1 MKRLFFIISLFL
13 PLTVMAQSNWERPA
27 DAASNTKEEKAAKAA
42 KTKQSKAERD
52 AKYLAGA
59 VTEVDGRVQWDLE
72 VDAPGKSA
80 EQIYNSVYEYLKE
93 LTSSENQLEGSQ
105 VALVNKAEHSIVAT
119 VKEWLI
125 FKQNAIS
132 IDRAATSFVLSAV
145 CKDNHLSV
153 TLTRIIFD
161 YTENVPTREGIFR
174 AEEWITDKEALNKKG
189 TKLYP
194 GSARFRRKM
203 CDRKDEIFNGLRKL
217 IGN

>member
-1 MKRLFFIISLFL
+1 MKRLFFIISLFF
-13 PLTVMAQSNWERPA
+13 PLTVLAQSNWERPA
-27 DAASNTKEEKAAKAA
+27 DAAPITKAEKAKTA
-42 KTKQSKAERD
+42 KTKLSKAERD

-59 VTEVDGRVQWDLE
+59 VTEVNGKVQWDLD

-80 EQIYNSVYEYLKE
+80 EQIYNAVYDYLKA
-93 LTSSENQLEGSQ
+93 LTSAENQLEGSQ

-119 VKEWLI
+119 VKEWLV
-125 FKQNAIS
+125 FKENAIS
-132 IDRAATSFVLSAV
+132 IDRAATSYVLSAV

-189 TKLYP
+189 TKLLP
-194 GSARFRRKM
+194 GCARFRRKM
-203 CDRKDEIFNGLRKL
+203 CDRKDEIFNGLKSL
-217 IGN
+217 MEK